1 MGEEQEGLGMIPG
14 ASQAPGGEAKYVATP
29 NTSLQML
36 NNKRV
41 GDNVVQE
48 QKTEVTLNSIREQAK
63 QQLIQGMAQKQAME
77 QAVRAREVAAI
88 DHGRNVGR
96 SEGLDLGLTKGYEY
110 GVRDTSPGAL
120 EDEDT
125 TYAQNY
131 AMNDTEDGMNNE
143 MDYVDNSGLGMV

>member
-14 ASQAPGGEAKYVATP
+14 ASQAPGGEGKYVATP

-41 GDNVVQE
+41 GDNVAQE
-48 QKTEVTLNSIREQAK
+48 QKTEVTLNNIREQAK
-63 QQLIQGMAQKQAME
+63 QQLIQEMAQKQAME

-88 DHGRNVGR
+88 DHGRNIGR

-110 GVRDTSPGAL
+110 GIRDTSPGAL
-120 EDEDT
+120 ESKDASYEDD
-125 TYAQNY
+125 YDMQ
-131 AMNDTEDGMNNE
+131 EE
-143 MDYVDNSGLGMV
+143 MDREGLGQM

>member
-63 QQLIQGMAQKQAME
+63 QQLMQEMAQKQAME
-77 QAVRAREVAAI
+77 QTVRAREAAAI

-110 GVRDTSPGAL
+110 GVKDTSPGAL

-125 TYAQNY
+125 PY
-131 AMNDTEDGMNNE
+131 EDDYDVQDR
-143 MDYVDNSGLGMV
+143 MDAEGLGMM

>member
-63 QQLIQGMAQKQAME
+63 QQLIQEMAQKQAME

-110 GVRDTSPGAL
+110 GVRDTSSGAL

-125 TYAQNY
+125 SYAQNY
-131 AMNDTEDGMNNE
+131 AMNDAEDGMNNE
-143 MDYVDNSGLGMV
+143 MDYVDNSGLGAL

>member
-1 MGEEQEGLGMIPG
+1 MGEEQEGLGMIHG

-63 QQLIQGMAQKQAME
+63 QQLMQEMAQKQAME
-77 QAVRAREVAAI
+77 QTVRAREVAAI

-110 GVRDTSPGAL
+110 GVKDTSPGAL
-120 EDEDT
+120 EYEDT
-125 TYAQNY
+125 SY
-131 AMNDTEDGMNNE
+131 EDDYNVQDR
-143 MDYVDNSGLGMV
+143 MDEEGLGMM

>member
-1 MGEEQEGLGMIPG
+1 MGEEQEGLGMIQG

-48 QKTEVTLNSIREQAK
+48 QKTEVTLNNIREQAK
-63 QQLIQGMAQKQAME
+63 QQLMQEMAQKQAME

-125 TYAQNY
+125 SYAQNY

>member
-14 ASQAPGGEAKYVATP
+14 AQQAPGGEEKFVAKP
-29 NTSLQML
+29 NISLERYS
-36 NNKRV
+36 N
-41 GDNVVQE
+41 NVVNDI
-48 QKTEVTLNSIREQAK
+48 KNQAK
-63 QQLIQGMAQKQAME
+63 QELMQEIAQKQAME

-96 SEGLDLGLTKGYEY
+96 SEGLDLGLTEGYKY
-110 GVRDTSPGAL
+110 GLKDSLPGAL

-131 AMNDTEDGMNNE
+131 AMNDTEDGMNNK

>member
-63 QQLIQGMAQKQAME
+63 QQLMQEMAQKQAME

-110 GVRDTSPGAL
+110 GVKDTSPGAF
-120 EDEDT
+120 EDEDAS
-125 TYAQNY
+125 Y
-131 AMNDTEDGMNNE
+131 EDDYDVQDR
-143 MDYVDNSGLGMV
+143 MDAEGLGMM

>member
-14 ASQAPGGEAKYVATP
+14 AQQAPGGEAKYVATP

-63 QQLIQGMAQKQAME
+63 QQLMQEMAQKQAME

-96 SEGLDLGLTKGYEY
+96 REGLDLGLTKGYKY
-110 GVRDTSPGAL
+110 GVKDTSYGAL
-120 EDEDT
+120 ENEDT
-125 TYAQNY
+125 SY
-131 AMNDTEDGMNNE
+131 EDDYDVQDR
-143 MDYVDNSGLGMV
+143 MDAEGLGMM

>member
-14 ASQAPGGEAKYVATP
+14 ASQSPGGEEKFVAKP
-29 NTSLQML
+29 NISLERYS
-36 NNKRV
+36 N
-41 GDNVVQE
+41 NVVNDI
-48 QKTEVTLNSIREQAK
+48 KNQAK
-63 QQLIQGMAQKQAME
+63 QELMQEMAQKQAME

-110 GVRDTSPGAL
+110 GVKDTSPGAL

-125 TYAQNY
+125 SY
-131 AMNDTEDGMNNE
+131 EDDYDIQDR
-143 MDYVDNSGLGMV
+143 MDAEGLGMM

>member
-14 ASQAPGGEAKYVATP
+14 ASQAPGGETKYVATP
-29 NTSLQML
+29 NISLERYS
-36 NNKRV
+36 N
-41 GDNVVQE
+41 NVV
-48 QKTEVTLNSIREQAK
+48 NDIREQAK
-63 QQLIQGMAQKQAME
+63 QELMQEMAQKQAME
-77 QAVRAREVAAI
+77 QAVRAREIAAI

-125 TYAQNY
+125 SY
-131 AMNDTEDGMNNE
+131 EDDYDVQDR
-143 MDYVDNSGLGMV
+143 MDAEGLGMM

>member
-63 QQLIQGMAQKQAME
+63 QQLMQEMAQKQAME

-125 TYAQNY
+125 SYSQNY

>member
-63 QQLIQGMAQKQAME
+63 QQLIQEMAQKQAME
-77 QAVRAREVAAI
+77 QTVRAREVAAI

-110 GVRDTSPGAL
+110 GVRDSSPGAL

-125 TYAQNY
+125 SYAQNY

-143 MDYVDNSGLGMV
+143 IDYVDNSGLGMV

>member
-1 MGEEQEGLGMIPG
+1 MGEEQEGLGMTQG
-14 ASQAPGGEAKYVATP
+14 ASQAPDGEAKFVAKP
-29 NTSLQML
+29 NISLERYS
-36 NNKRV
+36 N
-41 GDNVVQE
+41 NVVNDI
-48 QKTEVTLNSIREQAK
+48 KNQAK
-63 QQLIQGMAQKQAME
+63 QELMQEMAKRQAME

-125 TYAQNY
+125 SY
-131 AMNDTEDGMNNE
+131 EDDYDVQDR
-143 MDYVDNSGLGMV
+143 MDAEGLGMM

>member
-14 ASQAPGGEAKYVATP
+14 ASQAPGGEGKYVATP

-48 QKTEVTLNSIREQAK
+48 QKTEVTLNNIREQAK
-63 QQLIQGMAQKQAME
+63 QELIQEMAQKQAME

-110 GVRDTSPGAL
+110 GVKDTLPGAL
-120 EDEDT
+120 ADEDT
-125 TYAQNY
+125 SY
-131 AMNDTEDGMNNE
+131 EDDYDVQDR
-143 MDYVDNSGLGMV
+143 MDAEGLGQM

>member
-63 QQLIQGMAQKQAME
+63 QQLIQEMAQKQAME
-77 QAVRAREVAAI
+77 QVVRAREVAAI

-110 GVRDTSPGAL
+110 GVKDTSPGAF
-120 EDEDT
+120 EDKDTSYEDD
-125 TYAQNY
+125 YDVQDR
-131 AMNDTEDGMNNE
+131 MDTE
-143 MDYVDNSGLGMV
+143 GLGQM

>member
-63 QQLIQGMAQKQAME
+63 QQLIQEMAQKQAME

-110 GVRDTSPGAL
+110 GVIDSSHGAL

-125 TYAQNY
+125 SY
-131 AMNDTEDGMNNE
+131 EDDYDVQDR
-143 MDYVDNSGLGMV
+143 MDAEGLGMM

>member
-1 MGEEQEGLGMIPG
+1 MGDEQEGLGMIPG
-14 ASQAPGGEAKYVATP
+14 APQAPGGEGKYVATP

-48 QKTEVTLNSIREQAK
+48 QKTEVTLNNIREQAK
-63 QQLIQGMAQKQAME
+63 QQLIQEMAQKQAIE

-110 GVRDTSPGAL
+110 GVRDTSTGAL

-125 TYAQNY
+125 SY
-131 AMNDTEDGMNNE
+131 EDDYDVQDR
-143 MDYVDNSGLGMV
+143 MDAEGLGMM

>member
-63 QQLIQGMAQKQAME
+63 QQLMQEMAQKQAME

-88 DHGRNVGR
+88 DYGR
-96 SEGLDLGLTKGYEY
+96 SVGLTDGYKY
-110 GVRDTSPGAL
+110 GLKDSSSGAL

-125 TYAQNY
+125 SYAQNY
-131 AMNDTEDGMNNE
+131 AINDTEYGMNNE

>member
-14 ASQAPGGEAKYVATP
+14 AQQAPGGEAKYVATP

-63 QQLIQGMAQKQAME
+63 QQLMQEMAQKQAME
-77 QAVRAREVAAI
+77 QAVRAREFAAI

-96 SEGLDLGLTKGYEY
+96 SEGLDLGLTKGYKY
-110 GVRDTSPGAL
+110 GVEDSTAGAL

-125 TYAQNY
+125 SY
-131 AMNDTEDGMNNE
+131 EDDYDVKDR
-143 MDYVDNSGLGMV
+143 MDAEGLGMM

>member
-1 MGEEQEGLGMIPG
+1 MGEEQEGLGMIPS
-14 ASQAPGGEAKYVATP
+14 AQQAPGGEAKYVATP

-63 QQLIQGMAQKQAME
+63 QQLIQEMAKKQAIE

-110 GVRDTSPGAL
+110 GVKDTSPGAF

-125 TYAQNY
+125 SY
-131 AMNDTEDGMNNE
+131 EDDYDVQDR
-143 MDYVDNSGLGMV
+143 MDAEGLGLM

>member
-1 MGEEQEGLGMIPG
+1 MGDEQEGLGMIPG
-14 ASQAPGGEAKYVATP
+14 APQAPGGEGKYVATP

-48 QKTEVTLNSIREQAK
+48 QKTEVTLNNIREQAK
-63 QQLIQGMAQKQAME
+63 QQLIQEMAQKQAME

-110 GVRDTSPGAL
+110 GVKDTSPGAL
-120 EDEDT
+120 ENEDT
-125 TYAQNY
+125 LYAQNY
-131 AMNDTEDGMNNE
+131 SDASYED
-143 MDYVDNSGLGMV
+143 DYDVQDKMELEGLGQM

>member
-14 ASQAPGGEAKYVATP
+14 ASQAPGGEAKYVVTP

-48 QKTEVTLNSIREQAK
+48 QKTEVTLNNIREQAK
-63 QQLIQGMAQKQAME
+63 QELMQEMAQKQAME

-88 DHGRNVGR
+88 DHGRNVGI

-110 GVRDTSPGAL
+110 GVRDTSPGAF
-120 EDEDT
+120 EDEDAS
-125 TYAQNY
+125 Y
-131 AMNDTEDGMNNE
+131 EDDYDVQDR
-143 MDYVDNSGLGMV
+143 MDAEGLGMM

>member
-63 QQLIQGMAQKQAME
+63 QQLMQEMAQKQAME
-77 QAVRAREVAAI
+77 QEIINREKGAI
-88 DHGRNVGR
+88 DYGR
-96 SEGLDLGLTKGYEY
+96 SVGLTEGYKY
-110 GVRDTSPGAL
+110 GLKDSLPGAL

-125 TYAQNY
+125 SYAQNY
-131 AMNDTEDGMNNE
+131 AINDTEYGMNNE

>member
-1 MGEEQEGLGMIPG
+1 MGDEQEGLGMIPG

-48 QKTEVTLNSIREQAK
+48 QKTEVTLNNIREQAK
-63 QQLIQGMAQKQAME
+63 QQLIQEMAQKQAME
-77 QAVRAREVAAI
+77 QAVRAREIAAI

-110 GVRDTSPGAL
+110 GVKDASPGAL
-120 EDEDT
+120 EDEDAS
-125 TYAQNY
+125 Y
-131 AMNDTEDGMNNE
+131 EDDYDVQDR
-143 MDYVDNSGLGMV
+143 MDAEGLGMM

>member
-48 QKTEVTLNSIREQAK
+48 QKTEVTLNNIREQAK
-63 QQLIQGMAQKQAME
+63 QQLIQEMAQKQAME

-110 GVRDTSPGAL
+110 GVRDTSPGSF

-125 TYAQNY
+125 SY
-131 AMNDTEDGMNNE
+131 EDDYDVQDR
-143 MDYVDNSGLGMV
+143 MDAEGLGQM

>member
-48 QKTEVTLNSIREQAK
+48 QKTEVTLNNIREQAK
-63 QQLIQGMAQKQAME
+63 QQLIQEMAQKQAME

-120 EDEDT
+120 EDED
-125 TYAQNY
+125 A
-131 AMNDTEDGMNNE
+131 
-143 MDYVDNSGLGMV
+143 S

>member
-63 QQLIQGMAQKQAME
+63 QQLMQEMAQKQAME

-125 TYAQNY
+125 SYSQNY

-143 MDYVDNSGLGMV
+143 IDYVDNSGLGMV